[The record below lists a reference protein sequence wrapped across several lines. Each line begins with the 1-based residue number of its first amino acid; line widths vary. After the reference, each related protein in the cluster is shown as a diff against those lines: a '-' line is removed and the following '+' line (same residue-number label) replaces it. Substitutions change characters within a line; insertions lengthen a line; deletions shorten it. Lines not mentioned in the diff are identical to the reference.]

1 MGYRVQNDATSNGE
15 ERMSM
20 PQVGAWLVASML
32 VAGHAAA
39 QTSSTPPLS
48 TGGASTAD
56 SATKG
61 SIFLEYRQPDQFRS
75 TNLRGTRVYGAN
87 NENIGEIND
96 VLINR
101 SGQVVAV
108 IIGVG
113 GFLGIGEKDV
123 AVPMSMLLFQPGAA
137 AANPPEA
144 GSTDSTLKQSPAAP
158 NAQPGT
164 TAASPPA
171 TSAAARHD
179 NGIPDRLILKMT
191 KEQLQNAPTFRDQ
204 VSDRPLSEES
214 SGPTAPAP
222 PADQR
227 P

>member
-1 MGYRVQNDATSNGE
+1 
-15 ERMSM
+15 MSM
-20 PQVGAWLVASML
+20 PHVGACLVASLMA
-32 VAGHAAA
+32 AGHAAA
-39 QTSSTPPLS
+39 QTPSTLPS
-48 TGGASTAD
+48 ATGGASNAD
-56 SATKG
+56 SAKKG

-101 SGQVVAV
+101 SGHVVAV
-108 IIGVG
+108 LIGVG

-137 AANPPEA
+137 AASPPEA
-144 GSTDSTLKQSPAAP
+144 GSTDSTLDQSPPGA
-158 NAQPGT
+158 NAQPGAP

-179 NGIPDRLILKMT
+179 TGIPDRLILKMT

-204 VSDRPLSEES
+204 VSDGPLSEES
-214 SGPTAPAP
+214 SGPAASAP
-222 PADQR
+222 PVVQK

>member
-1 MGYRVQNDATSNGE
+1 
-15 ERMSM
+15 MSM
-20 PQVGAWLVASML
+20 PQVGACLVASL
-32 VAGHAAA
+32 IAAGHAAA
-39 QTSSTPPLS
+39 QTPSTPPLS

-75 TNLRGTRVYGAN
+75 TNLRGTRVYGVN

-101 SGQVVAV
+101 SGQVAAV

-137 AANPPEA
+137 ANPPDA
-144 GSTDSTLKQSPAAP
+144 GSSDSTLNQSPPAT
-158 NAQPGT
+158 NAQPETT
-164 TAASPPA
+164 TAASPPT

-191 KEQLQNAPTFRDQ
+191 KEQLQNAPAFRDQ

>member
-1 MGYRVQNDATSNGE
+1 M
-15 ERMSM
+15 
-20 PQVGAWLVASML
+20 
-32 VAGHAAA
+32 
-39 QTSSTPPLS
+39 
-48 TGGASTAD
+48 
-56 SATKG
+56 
-61 SIFLEYRQPDQFRS
+61 EYRQPDQFRS

-144 GSTDSTLKQSPAAP
+144 GSTASTLKQSPAAP

>member
-1 MGYRVQNDATSNGE
+1 MYK
-15 ERMSM
+15 
-20 PQVGAWLVASML
+20 PYVGACLMASLL

-39 QTSSTPPLS
+39 QPTSSLPLS
-48 TGGASTAD
+48 AGGDAS
-56 SATKG
+56 SAG
-61 SIFLEYRQPDQFRS
+61 STTNGPVFLEYRQPDQFRS

-96 VLINR
+96 VLISR
-101 SGQVVAV
+101 SGRVAAV

-123 AVPMSMLLFQPGAA
+123 AIPMSMLLFQPGAA
-137 AANPPEA
+137 AADTTNASPTGMTVNP
-144 GSTDSTLKQSPAAP
+144 SPPAT

-164 TAASPPA
+164 TTVTPPLA

-179 NGIPDRLILKMT
+179 TGIPDRLILKMT
-191 KEQLQNAPTFRDQ
+191 KEQLQSAPAFRDN
-204 VSDRPLSEES
+204 VSDRPSSTES
-214 SGPTAPAP
+214 SGSAAPAP
-222 PADQR
+222 PTTQR

>member
-1 MGYRVQNDATSNGE
+1 
-15 ERMSM
+15 MSM
-20 PQVGAWLVASML
+20 PQVGACLVASL
-32 VAGHAAA
+32 IAAGHAAA
-39 QTSSTPPLS
+39 QAPATPSHS

-56 SATKG
+56 STPKG
-61 SIFLEYRQPDQFRS
+61 SIFLEHRRPDQFRT
-75 TNLRGTRVYGAN
+75 TNLRGNRVYGVN

-101 SGQVVAV
+101 SGQEAAV

-113 GFLGIGEKDV
+113 GFLGSGEKDV
-123 AVPMSMLLFQPGAA
+123 AVPMSMLLFQLGAV
-137 AANPPEA
+137 AANPLDA
-144 GSTDSTLKQSPAAP
+144 GSSVSTLNQSSPAT
-158 NAQPGT
+158 NAQPGVT
-164 TAASPPA
+164 VAESPPA
-171 TSAAARHD
+171 TGAAARHD

-191 KEQLQNAPTFRDQ
+191 KEQLQNAPAFRDQ
-204 VSDRPLSEES
+204 VSDRSLSEES

>member
-1 MGYRVQNDATSNGE
+1 
-15 ERMSM
+15 
-20 PQVGAWLVASML
+20 L
-32 VAGHAAA
+32 
-39 QTSSTPPLS
+39 SSA
-48 TGGASTAD
+48 GGASPAD

-108 IIGVG
+108 LIGVG

-137 AANPPEA
+137 AANPPDA
-144 GSTDSTLKQSPAAP
+144 GSTNSTLNQPPPAP
-158 NAQPGT
+158 NAQLGAPT
-164 TAASPPA
+164 VASPPA
-171 TSAAARHD
+171 SSAAARHD
-179 NGIPDRLILKMT
+179 TGIPDRLILKMT
-191 KEQLQNAPTFRDQ
+191 KEQLQNAPAFRDQ

-214 SGPTAPAP
+214 AGPTAPVP
-222 PADQR
+222 PVDQR